1 MNRLLDIV
9 TEAETGA
16 GVQFR
21 ANEYGQRGIRQF
33 LVDVI
38 AMANAPVDGNRY
50 IVTGVA
56 VDGDG
61 QRQFQS
67 VDPQDFSGKPAY
79 ESLVA
84 EYVDP
89 PLRLKYRPVRVK
101 DRHVGV
107 YEIGECRDKPY
118 MMRIDYSERLRRGDA
133 YVRAGDAA
141 IKAGRRMLLQLFE
154 SRSPCAVAKDT
165 IEVGFSGD
173 VIQKKRRVPTVDLRQ
188 LPSRVERG
196 KLGELIAARRKT
208 RGSGSTTTMARLVH
222 TQLFGADTPFDEQT
236 LTGLAERL
244 DYVDT
249 KFHAEDQ
256 WFLFETHAQRL
267 QLAVF
272 IQGRVPLENAS
283 LTLRM
288 PRHKALHVANGLPP
302 DPGNPPLADDGDAGL
317 VDYPAVSARGKEIY
331 VASVLGDVAAGVP
344 IEVFELPLRICAG
357 SQLASKRLSLRYR
370 LFGSNLRQPV
380 DGSLQL
386 HFQAAS
392 AK

>member
-1 MNRLLDIV
+1 MSRLLDIV
-9 TEAETGA
+9 TKAEPGA

-21 ANEYGQRGIRQF
+21 AHAYGKRGIRRF
-33 LVDVI
+33 LIDVI
-38 AMANAPVDGNRY
+38 AIANAPVDGNRY

-56 VDGDG
+56 IGDG
-61 QRQFQS
+61 QRQFQP
-67 VDPQDFSGKPAY
+67 VDPQDFSGQPAY
-79 ESLVA
+79 ESLAA

-89 PLRLKYRPVRVK
+89 PLRLKYRPVRVN
-101 DRHVGV
+101 DQVVGV
-107 YEIGECRDKPY
+107 YEIGDCRDRPY
-118 MMRIDYSERLRRGDA
+118 MMRIDYSEKLRRGDA
-133 YVRAGDAA
+133 YVHAGDAPV
-141 IKAGRRMLLQLFE
+141 KAGRRMLLQMFE
-154 SRSPCAVAKDT
+154 NRSPGGVTKDT

-173 VIQKKRRVPTVDLRQ
+173 VIQKKCRVPTVDLRR

-196 KLGELIAARRKT
+196 KLSELIAARRKT
-208 RGSGSTTTMARLVH
+208 RGSGATTTMARLVH
-222 TQLFGADTPFDEQT
+222 TQLFGAETPFDDQT

-244 DYVDT
+244 DYVDS

-256 WFLFETHAQRL
+256 WFLFETHAHKL

-272 IQGRVPLENAS
+272 IQGQVALENAS

-302 DPGNPPLADDGDAGL
+302 DPENLPDADDGDAGL
-317 VDYPAVSARGKEIY
+317 VDYPAVSVRQKEIY

-344 IEVFELPLRICAG
+344 IDVFEVPLRICAG
-357 SQLASKRLSLRYR
+357 SELAGKRLNLRYR

-386 HFQAAS
+386 AFQTATS
-392 AK
+392 A